1 MPNQS
6 KTNSKVAMPQRNP
19 AEAVN
24 SECNDGT
31 APSCDVDVSFMIRRQ
46 EIKLL
51 QYNITKTSA
60 AQVPTQ

>member
-1 MPNQS
+1 
-6 KTNSKVAMPQRNP
+6 MPQRNP

-46 EIKLL
+46 KIKLL